1 MYKDMGGQYKRILF
15 GIIITLNRMIWAGP
29 YWVCAYCSTI
39 VSRLG
44 LGCLVFKL
52 GLWGSH
58 LYIRRGNVSLEG
70 KQEE

>member
-52 GLWGSH
+52 GL
-58 LYIRRGNVSLEG
+58 
-70 KQEE
+70 